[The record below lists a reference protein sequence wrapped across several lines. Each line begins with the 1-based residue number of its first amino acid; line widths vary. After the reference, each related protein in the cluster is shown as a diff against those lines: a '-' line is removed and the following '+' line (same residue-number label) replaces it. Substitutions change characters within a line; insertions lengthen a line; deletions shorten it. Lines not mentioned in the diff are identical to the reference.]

1 MLRRRAAALPPGAA
15 PGVPEL
21 VCASIC
27 YQTFWGLAYLH
38 YEQRLH
44 RDIKPG
50 NILLSSNGEAK
61 LSDFGIAR
69 DVDDDIEQLGI
80 DEKARGVEYKKEKER
95 LSALSVAE
103 QDKIFWAKF
112 GMTGPPPRST

>member
-1 MLRRRAAALPPGAA
+1 MPYATMRVEREARVAALG
-15 PGVPEL
+15 
-21 VCASIC
+21 CQNRQK
-27 YQTFWGLAYLH
+27 Y
-38 YEQRLH
+38 
-44 RDIKPG
+44 
-50 NILLSSNGEAK
+50 
-61 LSDFGIAR
+61 
-69 DVDDDIEQLGI
+69 IEQLGI

>member
-1 MLRRRAAALPPGAA
+1 MTRATSVGS
-15 PGVPEL
+15 
-21 VCASIC
+21 ASRVA
-27 YQTFWGLAYLH
+27 GLKHIDTCLGCQNRQKY
-38 YEQRLH
+38 
-44 RDIKPG
+44 
-50 NILLSSNGEAK
+50 
-61 LSDFGIAR
+61 
-69 DVDDDIEQLGI
+69 IEQLGI